1 MNNNKVKVFAVIPS
15 GFCFGL
21 QHVTLDYFERFTKVD
36 SLFLVTAWN
45 NGDFIKL
52 LNHNGL
58 KYTTSWLGMFSRRL
72 DWHNLQMSLHALS
85 KIPRLYYDFYKTL
98 KHFKPDV
105 LFFANHHELI
115 LLYPALKFIKVPI
128 LCHMHDPAPAI
139 AFQKKT
145 FSIYSSVVD
154 QVIAISNDVKLRTIE
169 LGCPPEKILTLHN
182 GIKIPTEVRE
192 KRENDFVEQFN
203 WDEDVFIV
211 GITGQMTATK
221 GHLDLLDAF
230 EIAYGKNNKLR
241 LVIGGLPMEPLYGEL
256 LKYIKKW
263 DLEKVVAFSGWKPA
277 VSSFFKNIDTFV
289 LASRHNEGYGL
300 VVAEAMAHSLPV
312 VITNSG
318 GAIEIV
324 VDNENGFI
332 VPREDFKSM
341 ADKIL
346 FLSNNPLVCNK
357 MGNSG
362 LSNIVKNFNIDRQ
375 AKLLQDLLF
384 RINNNAL
391 RT

>member
-1 MNNNKVKVFAVIPS
+1 M
-15 GFCFGL
+15 
-21 QHVTLDYFERFTKVD
+21 
-36 SLFLVTAWN
+36 
-45 NGDFIKL
+45 
-52 LNHNGL
+52 
-58 KYTTSWLGMFSRRL
+58 
-72 DWHNLQMSLHALS
+72 LS
-85 KIPRLYYDFYKTL
+85 T
-98 KHFKPDV
+98 
-105 LFFANHHELI
+105 
-115 LLYPALKFIKVPI
+115 
-128 LCHMHDPAPAI
+128 
-139 AFQKKT
+139 
-145 FSIYSSVVD
+145 
-154 QVIAISNDVKLRTIE
+154 
-169 LGCPPEKILTLHN
+169 
-182 GIKIPTEVRE
+182 
-192 KRENDFVEQFN
+192 
-203 WDEDVFIV
+203 
-211 GITGQMTATK
+211 
-221 GHLDLLDAF
+221 
-230 EIAYGKNNKLR
+230 
-241 LVIGGLPMEPLYGEL
+241 
-256 LKYIKKW
+256 YIKKW